1 MHNVSLLSGN
11 RFELLQHIQ
20 LESDLNGKLSAQA
33 KLNFTKCLT
42 YPSCL
47 LISRAISFPFSCLL
61 FSQQL
66 TVLQVKMF
74 HHILLF
80 IQVLL
85 RFFPC
90 SLNTSSSP
98 SALDEVAFSTS
109 RNENQKHAQSFS
121 SKNVMTK
128 IIQAMSQFIPKR
140 LHLQTIRYFVHKP
153 LFILIQSLTPF
164 ECKVNFNQLLQSYMS
179 HMYKNFTGKSS

>member
-1 MHNVSLLSGN
+1 
-11 RFELLQHIQ
+11 
-20 LESDLNGKLSAQA
+20 
-33 KLNFTKCLT
+33 
-42 YPSCL
+42 
-47 LISRAISFPFSCLL
+47 
-61 FSQQL
+61 
-66 TVLQVKMF
+66 MF

-179 HMYKNFTGKSS
+179 HMYKNFTGKSSQQCALRKIIYKSHFHALSWAPVLNKTLFALSAECNFSSIFSSLFQFVHSFLILVFS